1 MRKLILILILIS
13 STSLC
18 VHASPLDIPTP
29 PKDAYK
35 LMPSETDSFAESLLF
50 IIEEA
55 VTAVSPDIKQA
66 AGICLSLI
74 AVSLVLSLTSNAHSG
89 TKQIVGMAGVLTMS
103 GIILSNMNGMV
114 NEGAR
119 TVSEL
124 SEYGK
129 LLIPIMTSTVAAQGG
144 VTGATSISTATII
157 ADGVLTSLI
166 SSVLVPGIY
175 VFLALSVANS
185 MGGHVIL
192 QKLKSAVK
200 WIIGWMLKIV
210 LYLFTGYMTISG
222 VITGT
227 VDQSALKATKLTIA
241 GMVPVVG
248 GILSDASEAVLIGAG
263 MVKNAA
269 GIYGLLAVIAIVIEP
284 FLRIGIHYLLLKV
297 TASICGMFLEKELT
311 ERLQDCTSA
320 MGLLLAM
327 CGCVCIILV
336 ISMICFMKGMS

>member
-129 LLIPIMTSTVAAQGG
+129 LLIPIMTSAVAAQGG

-185 MGGHVIL
+185 MVGHVIL

-210 LYLFTGYMTISG
+210 LYLFTGYMG
-222 VITGT
+222 ITGVVSGT
-227 VDQSALKATKLTIA
+227 TDAAALKATKMAIS

-248 GILSDASEAVLIGAG
+248 GLMADASESVLIGAG
-263 MVKNAA
+263 VLKNAA
-269 GIYGLLAVIAIVIEP
+269 GIYGITALIAVWISP
-284 FLRIGIHYLLLKV
+284 FLEIGVQYLLLKS
-297 TASICGMFLEKELT
+297 TGALCMAIGGKQASGLIGDF
-311 ERLQDCTSA
+311 SGA

-327 CGCVCIILV
+327 TGTVCVLLL
-336 ISMICFMKGMS
+336 ISTVCFMKGVG